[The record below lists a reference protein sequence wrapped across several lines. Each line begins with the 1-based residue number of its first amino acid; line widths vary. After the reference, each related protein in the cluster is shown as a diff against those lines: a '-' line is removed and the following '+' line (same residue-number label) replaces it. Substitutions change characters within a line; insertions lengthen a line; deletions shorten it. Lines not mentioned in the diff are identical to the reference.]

1 MIGKLLNYCASIVAC
16 LKLDFDNLVAE
27 ITKYNDDRND
37 MAHIGDHILENFD
50 KNTLRRCLLNLMHSV
65 NNSNF

>member
-1 MIGKLLNYCASIVAC
+1 M
-16 LKLDFDNLVAE
+16 DFDNLVEE

-50 KNTLRRCLLNLMHSV
+50 KNTLRQCLLNLIHSV
-65 NNSNF
+65 TDSNF